1 MRVVSHEEL
10 KTMTNEQMYAV
21 AREWRLALEAEI
33 AALPAPAPLPYG
45 DESDGYIKLI
55 HDGHVMQYVYAEGE
69 PMYAELANDRSNWL
83 VLYAGEVYEVAQFPD
98 WDNFEYDYDVW
109 HLDLDSVDAVAYT
122 HIDGLHS

>member
-55 HDGHVMQYVYAEGE
+55 HD
-69 PMYAELANDRSNWL
+69 WL
-83 VLYAGEVYEVAQFPD
+83 VLYEGEVYEVAQFPD